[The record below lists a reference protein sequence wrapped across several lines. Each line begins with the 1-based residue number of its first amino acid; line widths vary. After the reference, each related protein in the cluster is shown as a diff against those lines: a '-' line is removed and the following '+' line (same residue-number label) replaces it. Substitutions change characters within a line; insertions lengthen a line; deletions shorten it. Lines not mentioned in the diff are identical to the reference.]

1 MLLLVFAATMT
12 VAISSM
18 CSLFESIL
26 FSTRVGALEAER
38 AGGEHPRLAARMM
51 SMKSNIAQPTSA
63 ILVLNTVANTAGAT
77 FCGMYATQVMGTA
90 MVPAVSVVLTI
101 AILFVGEILPKTYG
115 ATNWRSLWHFTVWPL
130 TVMQRGLGPVI
141 RVTQA
146 FADFFTGS
154 RTGPAITEDEIQAS
168 IRLGRKA
175 GELSRTELQLL
186 NAVFQFDD
194 LTVRQVMVP
203 RPDVA
208 FLDTHWSLD
217 RCLEVVKQT
226 GHTRFP
232 LRRGSRDEVIGIV
245 HVKELI
251 GLGRGD
257 EADLNSIV
265 HSPWHVPESLPIS
278 RLLREMQRKHRHMA
292 LVDDEYGTLVGIV
305 TMENVMEQIVGTVQD
320 EFDSEPPD
328 ITQED
333 PLTFRIRGRVLI
345 ERVNRECGLELYAA
359 DVDTLSGLLVS
370 QLGRLAETGDRV
382 RLGGA
387 TAEIVEVNDGR
398 ADLVRIR
405 LSKDEEDGDGEG

>member
-1 MLLLVFAATMT
+1 MVLLVIAATVT
-12 VAISSM
+12 VMVSSM

-26 FSTRVGALEAER
+26 FSTRVGVLEAER
-38 AGGEHPRLAARMM
+38 ADGRHSRLAARFMD
-51 SMKSNIAQPTSA
+51 MKSNIAEPTSA

-77 FCGMYATQVMGTA
+77 FCGMYATQVLGSA
-90 MVPAVSVVLTI
+90 LVPAVSVVLTL

-115 ATNWRSLWHFTVWPL
+115 ATYWRSLWRFIVWPL
-130 TVMQRGLGPVI
+130 TVMQKGLRPVI

-146 FADFFTGS
+146 FANFFTGS
-154 RTGPAITEDEIQAS
+154 RSGPSITEDEIQAS

-194 LTVRQVMVP
+194 LMVRQIMVP
-203 RPDVA
+203 RTDVEFLDATWPLAKCLDVA
-208 FLDTHWSLD
+208 
-217 RCLEVVKQT
+217 KQT
-226 GHTRFP
+226 RHTRFP
-232 LRRGSRDEVIGIV
+232 LRRGTRDDVLGII

-251 GLGRGD
+251 GLGSGD
-257 EADLNSIV
+257 EVELSAIV
-265 HSPWHVPESLPIS
+265 HPAWHVPETLPIS
-278 RLLREMQRKHRHMA
+278 QLLREMQRNHQHMA

-305 TMENVMEQIVGTVQD
+305 TMENVLEQIVGAVQD
-320 EFDSEPPD
+320 EFDSEAPD

-333 PLTFRIRGRVLI
+333 PVTFRVRGQVLI

-370 QLGRLAETGDRV
+370 QLGRLAEAGDRV
-382 RLGGA
+382 RLAGA
-387 TAEIVEVNDGR
+387 IAEIVEVRDGR

-405 LSKDEEDGDGEG
+405 LSKEEEGED